1 MVDDELKIIII
12 EECAELVQA
21 ITKTLRFGETEEN
34 LERVRQE
41 AADVKVMINLLENVL
56 GDLST
61 YEESKKEKL
70 QIWSE
75 LKLDFYKL

>member
-41 AADVKVMINLLENVL
+41 AADVKVMIKLLEGVL
-56 GDLST
+56 GDLRT

-75 LKLDFYKL
+75 LKTRFL

>member
-1 MVDDELKIIII
+1 MVENELKIILI
-12 EECAELVQA
+12 EECVELVQA
-21 ITKTLRFGETEEN
+21 ITKMIRFGETEEN

>member
-1 MVDDELKIIII
+1 MVENELKIILI
-12 EECAELVQA
+12 EECVELVQA
-21 ITKTLRFGETEEN
+21 ITKTIRFGETEEN

-41 AADVKVMINLLENVL
+41 TADVKVMINLLENVL